1 MLRIMQRNLNQFM
14 LAVASLALLLGG
26 CQPKPIPQDSVIIPP
41 DFAVVVETNAKQ
53 ETHTSLV
60 IANSSETIFPKDENL
75 NASMQ
80 LWNPNGT
87 LRAKL
92 EVAECPEI
100 KAGESIFPASA
111 QWNLDAGVYFLTW
124 GAPDYGS
131 VMAVFSIV
139 EKNDRLTMGTF
150 QSFPLKPAQ
159 YSVVAVSAGSIQSF
173 TMDENDTIILMGETP
188 IPDMGHVF
196 PLIFDANGLV
206 EGMPTGQFASIADG
220 RWRVE
225 IPAGSVTLEP
235 ERMYSILLF
244 TDDPAIGPSEPF
256 VIHVS
261 SPVQN

>member
-1 MLRIMQRNLNQFM
+1 VLTVSGCQTPPEPVDYSYTSPRFSISLDTDKEQQVKASFEIWNSGEDVFPADESFNAMMNLWDQSGELRSKIK
-14 LAVASLALLLGG
+14 VASVGEIG
-26 CQPKPIPQDSVIIPP
+26 P
-41 DFAVVVETNAKQ
+41 D
-53 ETHTSLV
+53 
-60 IANSSETIFPKDENL
+60 
-75 NASMQ
+75 
-80 LWNPNGT
+80 
-87 LRAKL
+87 
-92 EVAECPEI
+92 
-100 KAGESIFPASA
+100 ESIQLSTAH
-111 QWNLDAGVYFLTW
+111 WDLTAGVYFVNW
-124 GAPDYGS
+124 GTPEYGS
-131 VMAVFSIV
+131 VMGVFTVASIN
-139 EKNDRLTMGTF
+139 EQISLGASQF
-150 QSFPLKPAQ
+150 FPLKPA
-159 YSVVAVSAGSIQSF
+159 YYDIVADSAGSIQSF

-261 SPVQN
+261 PPVQN